1 MASSIEVNKKRVCD
15 FLAEGKEHKF
25 IIPEYQ
31 RPYEWD
37 QEQVDTLFDDL
48 WEFSASDKDESEDY
62 FLGCI
67 VFFENEGEYEIIDG
81 QQRLTSLFLFL
92 RAIYAALESGE
103 ESKQSKNFMGK
114 IEKSIWPEDDLT
126 GEVFKDRTLLE
137 SRVVDSQ
144 FGDVLTDILTT
155 GSAVD
160 GHEDHYSENFRRF
173 QSRFKEAAA
182 ENSLSIYQFLND
194 ITKHVI
200 IFPIQADTQETAL
213 RIFSTLNDRGLPL
226 SDADIFKA
234 KIYGFLDDAQKEQF
248 IKEWKALDERANE
261 SGESIQ
267 RLFYYYMF
275 YLRAQEEDV
284 STTTPGV
291 RRYYAENKFS
301 RLKDPTL
308 MDDLNAMMDVWE
320 VVNARM
326 TDEEKSWT
334 RNTEIRKTL
343 DTLNMYPNEFW
354 KYPVTVYY
362 LEHRNVEGFEDK
374 FLAFLKK
381 LAAEM
386 FAKFLKTPTV
396 SAVKPG
402 VMKLNASIL
411 KSDTP
416 EFEFGDVDW
425 KSIRDQI
432 KLPNK
437 RSFRMLLALHAY
449 TEQDDLLPAKW
460 EIEHIFPKK
469 WQSSHFP
476 TYDESI
482 VNEKIEHIGN
492 KAPFEK
498 KLNIVASNGYFE
510 KKQKE
515 YEKSKVEVT
524 RVLSEKS
531 PASWELPDI
540 DERDVRVTDAIIE
553 TLKKWS
559 GNYQASTEDAS
570 TSIMSD
576 EDAEALKALKEKYGD
591 SILGEWASHQSEE

>member
-92 RAIYAALESGE
+92 RAIYAALEAGE
-103 ESKQSKNFMGK
+103 ESKQSRNFMGK

-155 GSAVD
+155 GSAAD
-160 GHEDHYSENFRRF
+160 GREDHYSENFRRF

-234 KIYGFLDDAQKEQF
+234 KIYGFLNDAQKEQF

-261 SGESIQ
+261 SGKSIQ

-275 YLRAQEEDV
+275 HLRAQEEDV

-301 RLKDPTL
+301 RLKDPML

-326 TDEEKSWT
+326 IDEEKPWT

-343 DTLNMYPNEFW
+343 DALNMYPNEFW

-381 LAAEM
+381 LAAEL

-402 VMKLNASIL
+402 VMKLNAAIL

-425 KSIRDQI
+425 KSIRDQV

-460 EIEHIFPKK
+460 EIEHIFPRK
-469 WQSSHFP
+469 WQASHFSMP
-476 TYDESI
+476 GGRAMSDPIVTFDEAA
-482 VNEKIEHIGN
+482 VRGELRELVRQTVKDTLNALLEEADDLV
-492 KAPFEK
+492 KADR
-498 KLNIVASNGYFE
+498 
-510 KKQKE
+510 
-515 YEKSKVEVT
+515 YERTAGREAY
-524 RVLSEKS
+524 RVGRC
-531 PASWELPDI
+531 
-540 DERDVRVTDAIIE
+540 ERGLTTTSGRVTLRMPKPKSRGLSCI
-553 TLKKWS
+553 
-559 GNYQASTEDAS
+559 
-570 TSIMSD
+570 
-576 EDAEALKALKEKYGD
+576 YGKVVLD
-591 SILGEWASHQSEE
+591 NWGR

>member
-48 WEFSASDKDESEDY
+48 WEFSASEKEESEDY

-67 VFFENEGEYEIIDG
+67 VFFENEGDYEIIDG

-92 RAIYAALESGE
+92 RAIYAALEAGE
-103 ESKQSKNFMGK
+103 ESKQSKNFMSK

-144 FGDVLTDILTT
+144 YGDVLTEILTS
-155 GSAVD
+155 GQAED
-160 GHEDHYSENFRRF
+160 DKEDHYSENFRRF
-173 QSRFKEAAA
+173 RSRFKAAAA

-234 KIYGFLDDAQKEQF
+234 KIYGFLDDAQKDRF
-248 IKEWKALDERANE
+248 IEEWKALDERANE

-275 YLRAQEEDV
+275 YLRAQEGDV

-291 RRYYAENKFS
+291 RRYYAENKFA
-301 RLKDPTL
+301 RLKDPGL
-308 MDDLNAMMDVWE
+308 MNDLDAMMDVWE

-326 TDEEKSWT
+326 TDETKPWT
-334 RNTEIRKTL
+334 NNTEIRKTL

-354 KYPVTVYY
+354 KYPVAVYY
-362 LEHRNVEGFEDK
+362 LEHRNAEDFEQK
-374 FLAFLKK
+374 FLVFLKK
-381 LAAEM
+381 LAAEL

-402 VMKLNASIL
+402 VMKLNAATL
-411 KSDTP
+411 KSETP
-416 EFEFGDVDW
+416 EFEFGEIDW
-425 KSIRDQI
+425 KGIRDQV

-449 TEQDDLLPAKW
+449 IEQDELLPAKW

-492 KAPFEK
+492 KVPFEK

-515 YEKSKVEVT
+515 YAQSSVEVT
-524 RVLSEKS
+524 RALADKS
-531 PASWELPDI
+531 PATWELPDI

-553 TLKKWS
+553 TLQKWS
-559 GNYQASTEDAS
+559 VGYLADADKPGAPA
-570 TSIMSD
+570 MSA

-591 SILGEWASHQSEE
+591 SILSL

>member
-92 RAIYAALESGE
+92 RAIYAALEAGE

-155 GSAVD
+155 GSAAD
-160 GHEDHYSENFRRF
+160 GREDHYSENFRRF

-234 KIYGFLDDAQKEQF
+234 KIYGFLNDAQKEQF

-284 STTTPGV
+284 ITTTPGV

-301 RLKDPTL
+301 RLKDPML

-326 TDEEKSWT
+326 IDEEKPWT

-381 LAAEM
+381 LAAEL

-402 VMKLNASIL
+402 VMKLNAAIL

-425 KSIRDQI
+425 KSIRDQV

-460 EIEHIFPKK
+460 EIEHIFPRK
-469 WQSSHFP
+469 WQASHFP

-482 VNEKIEHIGN
+482 VNETIEHIGN

-524 RVLSEKS
+524 RVLPEKS
-531 PASWELPDI
+531 PASWELSDI

-570 TSIMSD
+570 TPIMSD